1 LKLFLDTADVDEI
14 RRGARL
20 GVVKGVTTNP
30 SLAAKAGVG
39 GMEAYKDAVQEIASI
54 IDGPISIEVISTD
67 VEGMITE
74 GKDYV
79 TWISKP
85 WIKLPSTPAGF
96 EAMKV
101 LSDEGMEINQTLC
114 FSVNQALLG
123 AQAGATAV
131 SPFVGRMDDIGQRGM
146 DLVAEIVT
154 IFRQYDIKTEVLA
167 ASIRHALHCVEAA
180 RAGAHIATIPYS
192 VLEQMTQHP
201 LTDIGVARFL
211 EDWEK
216 SKQG

>member
-39 GMEAYKDAVQEIASI
+39 GMEAYKAAVQEIASI

-74 GKDYV
+74 GKDYA

>member
-1 LKLFLDTADVDEI
+1 
-14 RRGARL
+14 
-20 GVVKGVTTNP
+20 
-30 SLAAKAGVG
+30 
-39 GMEAYKDAVQEIASI
+39 
-54 IDGPISIEVISTD
+54 
-67 VEGMITE
+67 MITE

>member
-1 LKLFLDTADVDEI
+1 MKLFLDTADVDEI

-201 LTDIGVARFL
+201 LTDIGVSRFL

>member
-216 SKQG
+216 SKHG

>member
-1 LKLFLDTADVDEI
+1 MKLFLDTADVDEI

-216 SKQG
+216 SKHR